1 MATGIVSIAAQV
13 FGLEAFSIFLLAVG
27 TIGYLILIALHGL
40 RMLTAADAMRDEAR
54 SPGMAF
60 GFYTFVAASNVLAA
74 RYVAAGDIGPAL
86 VLALAGG
93 LSWLLITY
101 TIPLG
106 LMLGSKDM
114 RLGSSVNGSWL
125 MWAVATQS
133 VSIAASLL
141 AAAGLD
147 QALLRLAAAVFWAIG
162 AMLYIVLITIITARM
177 LLAGMSATEL
187 TPAYWINM
195 GATSICVLAG
205 ARLLAS
211 PLPGGLGQMAPVVT
225 GVSFILWAYG
235 SSWIPALVL
244 LGIWRYRRGRHP
256 AAYEPGL
263 WSMVFPLGMYVTAT
277 DLFGRAERLP
287 WLVWLARDLSYAAY
301 AAWAIIFVLML
312 WHLAPRR
319 LKGLP
324 QLLHPAETSERP

>member
-13 FGLEAFSIFLLAVG
+13 FGLEAFSIFLLVAA
-27 TIGYLILIALHGL
+27 TTGYLVLIALHGL
-40 RMLTAADAMRDEAR
+40 RLLTAADAVSEDAR
-54 SPGMAF
+54 SPGKAF

-74 RYVAAGDIGPAL
+74 RYIAAGDIGLAL
-86 VLALAGG
+86 ALALAGG

-101 TIPLG
+101 TIPLA
-106 LMLGSKDM
+106 LMLGGKDE

-125 MWAVATQS
+125 MWVVATQS

-147 QALLRLAAAVFWAIG
+147 PALLRLSAAAFWAIG

-177 LLAGMSATEL
+177 LLAGMTAAEL
-187 TPAYWINM
+187 TPAYWISM
-195 GATSICVLAG
+195 GATAISVLAG
-205 ARLLAS
+205 VHLLAS
-211 PLPGGLGQMAPVVT
+211 PLPGGLEQMAPVIA
-225 GVSFILWAYG
+225 GVSFMFWAYG

-277 DLFGRAERLP
+277 DLFGRAEGLP

-324 QLLHPAETSERP
+324 QLHPAETSERR